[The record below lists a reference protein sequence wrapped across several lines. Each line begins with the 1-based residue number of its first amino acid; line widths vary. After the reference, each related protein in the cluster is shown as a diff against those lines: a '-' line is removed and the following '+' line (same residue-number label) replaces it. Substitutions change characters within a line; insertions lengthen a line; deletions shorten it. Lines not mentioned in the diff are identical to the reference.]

1 MTTPSLKEEIA
12 APREAAEI
20 APMGQAQPSLGDGWL
35 SRRDFCAQHGLSVR
49 ALRRLRKQG
58 QVEHRQEDKFSY
70 YRMVEVQEG
79 ESARVETGQGEEGV
93 STGPETDQAWLDVI
107 PIRTARKSPSAPRQ
121 GEAARLESLLRLAL
135 EQREEAL
142 EANRAAAAHQREL
155 SERLEALQERFDESI
170 KQRDEAIKA
179 RKRLQAERDELARKL
194 ALAIR
199 QRDAAIVARAEASHR
214 NDELA
219 CELNLAH
226 AERDK
231 LVRRREALIG
241 RLDRTVQQREYAQR
255 QLQQA
260 HQLLVEWQGWRDQA
274 EETLRATDERT
285 IAALRLAADAL
296 RTPWWGISRRRE
308 LQGQLHKLL
317 KGQ

>member
-1 MTTPSLKEEIA
+1 M
-12 APREAAEI
+12 EI
-20 APMGQAQPSLGDGWL
+20 APVGQIDPSRGEGWL
-35 SRRDFCAQHGLSVR
+35 SRRAFCAQHVLSVR

-58 QVEHRQEDKFSY
+58 QVEHLQQDKLSF
-70 YRMVEVQEG
+70 YRMVEAEPEPEPEPEAEPEAVP
-79 ESARVETGQGEEGV
+79 AEGV
-93 STGPETDQAWLDVI
+93 DTGAETDQAWLDVI
-107 PIRTARKSPSAPRQ
+107 PIRTARKSREAPRQ

-142 EANRAAAAHQREL
+142 EASRAAAQRQREVG
-155 SERLEALQERFDESI
+155 ERLEALQERFDESI
-170 KQRDEAIKA
+170 KQRDEAVKA
-179 RKRLQAERDELARKL
+179 RKRLQGERDELARKL

-199 QRDAAIVARAEASHR
+199 QRDAAIVGRAEATHR

-231 LVRRREALIG
+231 LTRRREELIA

-255 QLQQA
+255 QLEQA
-260 HQLLVEWQGWRDQA
+260 HQLLVEWQAWRDQA

-285 IAALRLAADAL
+285 VAALRLAADAL
-296 RTPWWGISRRRE
+296 RTPWWGVKRRRE